1 MRSRISGG
9 KVRRLIAGG
18 VVCALSVRLPCNLGF
33 GDLDG
38 VKLKRVTLS
47 IYLKIEATLK
57 FENAFLTIFTRSATL

>member
-18 VVCALSVRLPCNLGF
+18 VVCASSVRLPCNLGF

-38 VKLKRVTLS
+38 VK
-47 IYLKIEATLK
+47 IG
-57 FENAFLTIFTRSATL
+57 